1 MHGPAASWRRIA
13 EKLSCRTSDVVQTAR
28 TFAHLWPI
36 YVDPVAAHVFGFKL
50 KNRHNTAW
58 HRHEKVNYT
67 LKGPTQT
74 NIMQRI
80 G

>member
-1 MHGPAASWRRIA
+1 MGLLRAGGEWQRSSVAVLQMLYRP
-13 EKLSCRTSDVVQTAR
+13 LDVCPFV
-28 TFAHLWPI
+28 AH